1 MNLQQRSILKAN
13 DYQHFT
19 AAEYDMVRFIN
30 EIITHCIAKHA
41 SDIHFEPYEK
51 YYRIRARI
59 DGILHQIMKTD
70 TKLAPRFSSRLKVMA
85 ALDIA
90 EKRLPQDGRCK
101 FKLDNHKSINL
112 RINSCPT
119 LCGEKIVLR
128 LLDDAKVQ
136 LDIETLTLSDTQ
148 QQLFLQALHKS
159 QGMILVTGPT
169 GSGKTVTLYTAL
181 HLLNNVEKNI
191 STVEDPIEIYLPGI
205 NQVNINNKAGL
216 NFSTTLRALLRQ
228 DPDVIMLGE
237 IRDLE
242 TAEISIRAAQTG
254 HLVLSTLHTNNTV
267 ETLIRLRNMGVA
279 VFNIATSI
287 NLVIAQRLLRC
298 LCSNCKQPDK
308 INKNILLQQGFSAEE
323 LPSLQ
328 LYRAVGCK
336 NCSAG
341 YAGRTAIFEFLPLT
355 AEIREAILCGA
366 NSLQIQQQAEKLEM
380 LNLQQAALIKARQ
393 GITSLTEIN
402 RVIS

>member
-1 MNLQQRSILKAN
+1 MSQQQIPILQAN
-13 DYQHFT
+13 NHLHFT
-19 AAEYDMVRFIN
+19 ASEDSAVRFIN
-30 EIITHCIAKHA
+30 KIIMHCITKKA

-51 YYRIRARI
+51 YYRIRARV
-59 DGILHQIMKTD
+59 DGILHEITQTD
-70 TKLAPRFSSRLKVMA
+70 AKLAPRLSSRLKIMA

-101 FKLDNHKSINL
+101 FNLDHHKFINL

-119 LCGEKIVLR
+119 LFGEKIVLR

-136 LDIETLTLSDTQ
+136 IDINTLGFSNNQ
-148 QQLFLQALHKS
+148 QQLFLQSLHKS

-181 HLLNNVEKNI
+181 NLLNNNEKNI

-205 NQVNINNKAGL
+205 NQVNINNKTGL
-216 NFSTTLRALLRQ
+216 SFATTLRALLRQ

-279 VFNIATSI
+279 LFNIATSI
-287 NLVIAQRLLRC
+287 NLVIAQRLLRR
-298 LCSNCKQPDK
+298 LCNNCKEPDK
-308 INKNILLQQGFSAEE
+308 VNKKILLQQGFTDAESA
-323 LPSLQ
+323 SLQ

-336 NCSAG
+336 NCTAG
-341 YAGRTAIFEFLPLT
+341 YVGRTAIFELLPLT
-355 AEIREAILCGA
+355 TEIRETILHKA
-366 NSLQIQQQAEKLEM
+366 SSLTIQQQAATVGM
-380 LNLQQAALIKARQ
+380 VNLRQAALIKVRQ
-393 GITSLTEIN
+393 GLTSLAEIN
-402 RVIS
+402 RVLN